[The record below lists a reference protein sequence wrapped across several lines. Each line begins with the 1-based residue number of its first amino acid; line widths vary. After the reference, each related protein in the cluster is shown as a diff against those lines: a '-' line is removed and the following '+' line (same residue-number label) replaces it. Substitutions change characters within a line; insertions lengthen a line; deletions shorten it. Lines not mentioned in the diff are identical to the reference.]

1 MLALLALS
9 PLLGLP
15 DSKIGCAKDANG
27 VVGVAC
33 DDFCE
38 CGHQKCAAAGKKL
51 HEDEDTMDRCY
62 VHDPVREAESD
73 CTTDVRCCIPSDQC
87 DPTCTLDQQNAI
99 TWLLK
104 EIANVTNEQC
114 AVHFLAQ
121 VRGMTQD
128 DDALCECVHS
138 SMNEIERN
146 GSPKVYTAAVDAI
159 NEARCRMTVGD
170 DNTFHDITTRCMRTS
185 VIGQPK
191 LFTSDEGIKFFLP
204 PGEMVDLVTWD
215 SPSGEPIALRG
226 SVFQQEGSLMGSRWG
241 NVQWF
246 RRFELAIGN
255 DTALSVTSFHRNTTK
270 APEEVAAKEANN
282 KSPNLAFESHES
294 SAPLPRVNLS
304 KYDATGQAHAK
315 HAPEGSERER
325 ILQEKR
331 VLWKLTKERDA
342 ALAQVEIER
351 QRAEKAVAEAAM
363 ERKRSGKAER
373 LSAAT
378 AAGAERF
385 TENARR
391 QTSKALS
398 EAKEAKQ
405 QMAMALRERD
415 AAISQAEKEH
425 EEYEAARAE
434 ADAAELEAGLKRL
447 EETPLKAATTS
458 AKWSDVL
465 QHTAVQAP
473 EAEQAAEAELEMAN
487 IAARPQEAP
496 VPVMHH
502 AGRWKLATKGAG
514 GYGWIAASQAK
525 EASLE
530 GALVRERAAAQ
541 VSDAAPE
548 ATGGAVQV
556 THRAGRWM
564 AASAVQQEEAQPQG
578 AQQPQGARHARS
590 KRATEEEEEEA
601 QKVYEGVHEGILV
614 ARAAK
619 AAQQADGTAAVPEKV
634 LDAAASK
641 LDDLLV
647 TKLQEILAS
656 KVSLKLDAMLDS
668 KLDAILAG
676 KPAPMT
682 PAFTPATKASTSL
695 LALQPASAL
704 EPASQ
709 MAAAKADA
717 AERAAALK
725 GLALTAKERVVLASK
740 DASLAPA
747 PQEPHKP
754 RQTFVGVR
762 LDGKH
767 IFAQPAHARRATYSS
782 DWAKEIGLK
791 VTAVETREHQI
802 GDDMSV
808 RVDVET
814 NKFNFRIWSS
824 KADIFH
830 NDSKLQIKYAHLN
843 LNLLGPFPTRVGGL
857 FAELRGKVPMS
868 KRSKSFLRREDR
880 QRTVGGRE

>member
-1 MLALLALS
+1 MLALLLS

-15 DSKIGCAKDANG
+15 DSRLGCAKDGNG

-38 CGHQKCAAAGKKL
+38 CGHQKCSAAGNKL
-51 HEDEDTMDRCY
+51 HDDEDAMDRCY

-73 CTTDVRCCIPSDQC
+73 CTTDVRCCIPSEQC
-87 DPTCTLDQQNAI
+87 DPTCTMVQQNAI

-138 SMNEIERN
+138 SMSEIERN
-146 GSPKVYTAAVDAI
+146 GSPNVYVAAVDAI
-159 NEARCRMTVGD
+159 NNARCRMTVGD

-191 LFTSDEGIKFFLP
+191 LFTTDEGIKFFLP
-204 PGEMVDLVTWD
+204 AGEMVDLVTWE
-215 SPSGEPIALRG
+215 SPSGQPIALRG

-246 RRFELAIGN
+246 RRYELSIGN
-255 DTALSVTSFHRNTTK
+255 DTALSVTSFHRP
-270 APEEVAAKEANN
+270 APEDPEEIAAKDANN
-282 KSPNLAFESHES
+282 NSPNLLES
-294 SAPLPRVNLS
+294 SAPLQRVNLS
-304 KYDATGQAHAK
+304 KYDTAGQAASK
-315 HAPEGSERER
+315 HAPEGSERDR
-325 ILQEKR
+325 ILQEKK
-331 VLWKLTKERDA
+331 VLWKLTKERDS

-351 QRAEKAVAEAAM
+351 QKAEKAVAEVEM
-363 ERKRSGKAER
+363 ERKTSGKAKAEAER
-373 LSAAT
+373 VHAFSAAT

-391 QTSKALS
+391 QASKALS

-405 QMAMALRERD
+405 QMATAFRERD
-415 AAISQAEKEH
+415 AAITQAEKEH
-425 EEYEAARAE
+425 DEYEAARAE
-434 ADAAELEAGLKRL
+434 ADAAELEAGLRRL
-447 EETPLKAATTS
+447 EDAPLRAATTS

-465 QHTAVQAP
+465 QHAAVQAP
-473 EAEQAAEAELEMAN
+473 EVSLEMAN
-487 IAARPQEAP
+487 IAAKPEEAEL
-496 VPVMHH
+496 PVMHH

-514 GYGWIAASQAK
+514 GFGWIAASQAK

-530 GALVRERAAAQ
+530 EGRP
-541 VSDAAPE
+541 APQGSGSTAE
-548 ATGGAVQV
+548 LGVPV
-556 THRAGRWM
+556 THRTGRWM
-564 AASAVQQEEAQPQG
+564 AASPVQQEEALPEGAPQALSTRAG
-578 AQQPQGARHARS
+578 AFTE
-590 KRATEEEEEEA
+590 RAAMPMTDA
-601 QKVYEGVHEGILV
+601 VAVHEGILV

-619 AAQQADGTAAVPEKV
+619 AAQQAGNTVAVPEKV

-647 TKLQEILAS
+647 TELQEILAS
-656 KVSLKLDAMLDS
+656 KVSLKLMLDS
-668 KLDAILAG
+668 KLDAILG
-676 KPAPMT
+676 GQPATKT
-682 PAFTPATKASTSL
+682 PASKASTSL
-695 LALQPASAL
+695 LALQPA
-704 EPASQ
+704 PQ
-709 MAAAKADA
+709 TDA

-725 GLALTAKERVVLASK
+725 GLALTSKERVVLASK
-740 DASLAPA
+740 DASLALGT
-747 PQEPHKP
+747 QEPHKR

-767 IFAQPAHARRATYSS
+767 IFSQPAHARRRATYSS

-814 NKFNFRIWSS
+814 DKFNFRIWSS
-824 KADIFH
+824 KADMFH
-830 NDSKLQIKYAHLN
+830 NDSKLQVKYAHLN
-843 LNLLGPFPTRVGGL
+843 LNLLGPFPTRVGGF

-880 QRTVGGRE
+880 RDERTVLGEQ

>member
-51 HEDEDTMDRCY
+51 HEDEEAMDRCY

-87 DPTCTLDQQNAI
+87 APTCTLDQQNAI

-255 DTALSVTSFHRNTTK
+255 DTALSVTSFHRPAPE

-282 KSPNLAFESHES
+282 KSPNLAFDSHEA
-294 SAPLPRVNLS
+294 SAPLQRVNLS

-363 ERKRSGKAER
+363 ERKRSDKAER

-405 QMAMALRERD
+405 QMAVALRERD

-425 EEYEAARAE
+425 EEYEAVRAE

-447 EETPLKAATTS
+447 EDTPLKAATTS

-473 EAEQAAEAELEMAN
+473 EAEQAPEADLEMAN

-541 VSDAAPE
+541 GAEAAPE
-548 ATGGAVQV
+548 AAGRAVQV

-564 AASAVQQEEAQPQG
+564 AASAVQQEEAQPPE

-590 KRATEEEEEEA
+590 TRAGASTGKAAAVPTEEEEA
-601 QKVYEGVHEGILV
+601 RKVHEGTHEGILV

-619 AAQQADGTAAVPEKV
+619 AAQQADGTVAVPATV
-634 LDAAASK
+634 LDAEGSK
-641 LDDLLV
+641 LDDILV
-647 TKLQEILAS
+647 SKLQEILAS

-668 KLDAILAG
+668 KLDAILGG
-676 KPAPMT
+676 KPAPTT
-682 PAFTPATKASTSL
+682 PASKASTSL
-695 LALQPASAL
+695 LALQPASQMS
-704 EPASQ
+704 AS
-709 MAAAKADA
+709 KADA

-740 DASLAPA
+740 DASLAPGS
-747 PQEPHKP
+747 QEPHKP

-868 KRSKSFLRREDR
+868 KKSKSFLRREDR
-880 QRTVGGRE
+880 QRTVPGRE

>member
-1 MLALLALS
+1 MGACAAAKEGSLFARGMLLALLLS
-9 PLLGLP
+9 PLLGLT
-15 DSKIGCAKDANG
+15 DNRRGCAKDANG

-33 DDFCE
+33 DGFCE
-38 CGHQKCAAAGKKL
+38 CGHQKCPAAGKKL
-51 HEDEDTMDRCY
+51 HDDEDAMGRCY
-62 VHDPVREAESD
+62 VHDPVSEAESD
-73 CTTDVRCCIPSDQC
+73 CTTDVRCCIPSEQC
-87 DPTCTLDQQNAI
+87 DPTCTMVQQNAI

-138 SMNEIERN
+138 SMSEIERN
-146 GSPKVYTAAVDAI
+146 GSPNVYVAAVDAI
-159 NEARCRMTVGD
+159 NNARCRITVGD

-191 LFTSDEGIKFFLP
+191 LFTTDEGIKFFLP

-215 SPSGEPIALRG
+215 SPSGQPIALRG

-246 RRFELAIGN
+246 RRYELSIGN
-255 DTALSVTSFHRNTTK
+255 DTALSVTSFHRP
-270 APEEVAAKEANN
+270 APEDPEEVAAKEANLTN
-282 KSPNLAFESHES
+282 DSPNLLES
-294 SAPLPRVNLS
+294 SAPLQRVNLS
-304 KYDATGQAHAK
+304 KYDTTGQAASK
-315 HAPEGSERER
+315 HAPEGSERDR
-325 ILQEKR
+325 VLQEKK
-331 VLWKLTKERDA
+331 VLWKLTKERDS

-351 QRAEKAVAEAAM
+351 QKAEQAAADVQV

-373 LSAAT
+373 FSAAT
-378 AAGAERF
+378 AAGAERL

-405 QMAMALRERD
+405 QMAAALRERD
-415 AAISQAEKEH
+415 AAVTQAEKEH
-425 EEYEAARAE
+425 DEYEAARTE
-434 ADAAELEAGLKRL
+434 ADAAELEAGLRHL
-447 EETPLKAATTS
+447 EDTPLRAAATS

-465 QHTAVQAP
+465 QHTAVQEIRRVQEAP
-473 EAEQAAEAELEMAN
+473 EVRLEMAN
-487 IAARPQEAP
+487 IAAKPEEAE

-530 GALVRERAAAQ
+530 EERAAPQ
-541 VSDAAPE
+541 GSKPE
-548 ATGGAVQV
+548 LDVPV
-556 THRAGRWM
+556 THRTGRWM
-564 AASAVQQEEAQPQG
+564 AASPVQQEEALLE
-578 AQQPQGARHARS
+578 GARQALS
-590 KRATEEEEEEA
+590 TRAGAFTEKA
-601 QKVYEGVHEGILV
+601 AVATTDQAAVHEGILV

-619 AAQQADGTAAVPEKV
+619 ASQQAGDTVAVPEKV
-634 LDAAASK
+634 LHAAASK
-641 LDDLLV
+641 LDDILV

-668 KLDAILAG
+668 KLDAILG
-676 KPAPMT
+676 GQPATMT
-682 PAFTPATKASTSL
+682 PASKASTSL
-695 LALQPASAL
+695 LALQPA
-704 EPASQ
+704 PQ
-709 MAAAKADA
+709 TDA
-717 AERAAALK
+717 AERAAALT
-725 GLALTAKERVVLASK
+725 GLALTSKERVVLASK
-740 DASLAPA
+740 DASLALGT
-747 PQEPHKP
+747 QEPSHKQ

-767 IFAQPAHARRATYSS
+767 IFAQPAHAGRKATYSS

-814 NKFNFRIWSS
+814 DKFNFRIWSS
-824 KADIFH
+824 KADMFH

-843 LNLLGPFPTRVGGL
+843 LNLLGPFPTRAGGF

-880 QRTVGGRE
+880 REERTVLGEQ

>member
-1 MLALLALS
+1 M
-9 PLLGLP
+9 
-15 DSKIGCAKDANG
+15 
-27 VVGVAC
+27 
-33 DDFCE
+33 
-38 CGHQKCAAAGKKL
+38 
-51 HEDEDTMDRCY
+51 
-62 VHDPVREAESD
+62 
-73 CTTDVRCCIPSDQC
+73 
-87 DPTCTLDQQNAI
+87 
-99 TWLLK
+99 
-104 EIANVTNEQC
+104 
-114 AVHFLAQ
+114 
-121 VRGMTQD
+121 
-128 DDALCECVHS
+128 
-138 SMNEIERN
+138 
-146 GSPKVYTAAVDAI
+146 
-159 NEARCRMTVGD
+159 
-170 DNTFHDITTRCMRTS
+170 
-185 VIGQPK
+185 
-191 LFTSDEGIKFFLP
+191 
-204 PGEMVDLVTWD
+204 
-215 SPSGEPIALRG
+215 
-226 SVFQQEGSLMGSRWG
+226 
-241 NVQWF
+241 
-246 RRFELAIGN
+246 
-255 DTALSVTSFHRNTTK
+255 
-270 APEEVAAKEANN
+270 
-282 KSPNLAFESHES
+282 
-294 SAPLPRVNLS
+294 
-304 KYDATGQAHAK
+304 
-315 HAPEGSERER
+315 
-325 ILQEKR
+325 
-331 VLWKLTKERDA
+331 
-342 ALAQVEIER
+342 
-351 QRAEKAVAEAAM
+351 
-363 ERKRSGKAER
+363 
-373 LSAAT
+373 
-378 AAGAERF
+378 
-385 TENARR
+385 
-391 QTSKALS
+391 
-398 EAKEAKQ
+398 
-405 QMAMALRERD
+405 
-415 AAISQAEKEH
+415 
-425 EEYEAARAE
+425 
-434 ADAAELEAGLKRL
+434 
-447 EETPLKAATTS
+447 
-458 AKWSDVL
+458 
-465 QHTAVQAP
+465 
-473 EAEQAAEAELEMAN
+473 
-487 IAARPQEAP
+487 
-496 VPVMHH
+496 
-502 AGRWKLATKGAG
+502 
-514 GYGWIAASQAK
+514 
-525 EASLE
+525 
-530 GALVRERAAAQ
+530 
-541 VSDAAPE
+541 
-548 ATGGAVQV
+548 
-556 THRAGRWM
+556 
-564 AASAVQQEEAQPQG
+564 
-578 AQQPQGARHARS
+578 
-590 KRATEEEEEEA
+590 
-601 QKVYEGVHEGILV
+601 YEGVHEGILV

-668 KLDAILAG
+668 KLDAMLAG

-709 MAAAKADA
+709 MSAAKADA

>member
-1 MLALLALS
+1 M
-9 PLLGLP
+9 
-15 DSKIGCAKDANG
+15 CTNAKDGNG

-38 CGHQKCAAAGKKL
+38 CGHQKCSAGGKKL
-51 HEDEDTMDRCY
+51 HDDEDAMDRCY

-73 CTTDVRCCIPSDQC
+73 CTTDVRCCIPSEQC
-87 DPTCTLDQQNAI
+87 DPTCTMVQQNAI

-104 EIANVTNEQC
+104 EIANVTDEQW

-138 SMNEIERN
+138 SMSEIERN
-146 GSPKVYTAAVDAI
+146 GSPTVYVAAVDAI
-159 NEARCRMTVGD
+159 NNARCRMTVGD

-191 LFTSDEGIKFFLP
+191 LFTTDEGIKFFLP

-215 SPSGEPIALRG
+215 SPSGQPIALRG

-246 RRFELAIGN
+246 RRYELSIGN
-255 DTALSVTSFHRNTTK
+255 DTALSVTSFHRP
-270 APEEVAAKEANN
+270 APEDPEETAAKEANN
-282 KSPNLAFESHES
+282 NSSNLLES
-294 SAPLPRVNLS
+294 SAPLQRVNLS
-304 KYDATGQAHAK
+304 KYDTVGQNASK
-315 HAPEGSERER
+315 HAPEGSVRDR
-325 ILQEKR
+325 ILQEKKA
-331 VLWKLTKERDA
+331 LWKLTKERDS
-342 ALAQVEIER
+342 ALARVEVER
-351 QRAEKAVAEAAM
+351 QKAEKAVAEVKM
-363 ERKRSGKAER
+363 ERKSSGKAKAEAER
-373 LSAAT
+373 VRALSAAT

-405 QMAMALRERD
+405 QMAIAFRERD
-415 AAISQAEKEH
+415 AAITQAEKEH
-425 EEYEAARAE
+425 DEYEVARAE
-434 ADAAELEAGLKRL
+434 VDAAELEAGLRRL
-447 EETPLKAATTS
+447 EDTPLRAATTS
-458 AKWSDVL
+458 AKWSDIL
-465 QHTAVQAP
+465 QHAAVQAPDHATVQAPDHSAVQAPDVLKHAPLQAPDHAAVQAPDHSAVQAP
-473 EAEQAAEAELEMAN
+473 EVLLEMAN
-487 IAARPQEAP
+487 IAAKPEEAEL
-496 VPVMHH
+496 PVMHH

-530 GALVRERAAAQ
+530 EERAAPQGSGSTADLE
-541 VSDAAPE
+541 VP
-548 ATGGAVQV
+548 V
-556 THRAGRWM
+556 THRTGRWM
-564 AASAVQQEEAQPQG
+564 AASPVQQEEALPEGAPQPLSTRAG
-578 AQQPQGARHARS
+578 AS
-590 KRATEEEEEEA
+590 TERAAVPTTDEVA
-601 QKVYEGVHEGILV
+601 VHEGILV

-619 AAQQADGTAAVPEKV
+619 AAQQAGDTVAVPAKV

-641 LDDLLV
+641 LDDVLV

-668 KLDAILAG
+668 KLDAILG
-676 KPAPMT
+676 GQPATMT
-682 PAFTPATKASTSL
+682 PASKASTSL
-695 LALQPASAL
+695 LALQPA
-704 EPASQ
+704 PQ
-709 MAAAKADA
+709 TDA

-725 GLALTAKERVVLASK
+725 GLALTSKERVVLASK
-740 DASLAPA
+740 DESLALS
-747 PQEPHKP
+747 PQEHKR

-767 IFAQPAHARRATYSS
+767 IFSQPVKQGRRATYSS

-791 VTAVETREHQI
+791 VTATETREHQI

-814 NKFNFRIWSS
+814 DKFNFRIWSS
-824 KADIFH
+824 KADMFH
-830 NDSKLQIKYAHLN
+830 NDSKLQVKYAHLN
-843 LNLLGPFPTRVGGL
+843 LNLLGPFPTRVGGF
-857 FAELRGKVPMS
+857 FAELRGKLPMS
-868 KRSKSFLRREDR
+868 RRSKAFLRREDR
-880 QRTVGGRE
+880 REERTVLGGQ